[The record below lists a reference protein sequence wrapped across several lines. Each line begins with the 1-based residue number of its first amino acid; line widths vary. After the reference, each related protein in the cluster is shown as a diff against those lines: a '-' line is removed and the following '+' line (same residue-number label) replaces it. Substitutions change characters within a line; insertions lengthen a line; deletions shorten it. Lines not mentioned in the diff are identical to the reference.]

1 MKILFVGQRNDH
13 DGYLNDYMSD
23 LLLHGL
29 REVYGNNVIDYP
41 GSIHLYKNQAKNFD
55 KSRLWGKGITTSNIL
70 DDYNSIDRTEILTKI
85 KKNFFD
91 VIIYGS
97 ARRNSY
103 LLDEA
108 VKFDNKIIFIDGE
121 DDNHIEAKYL
131 TLGLYFKRELKSHH
145 DKVYPIS
152 FAIPKNK
159 IIKDTSFNP
168 EFLLSP
174 LIPGKLKTY
183 IYEDELSY
191 YNMYQNSIFSL
202 TYRKAGWDCLRHY
215 EILMNGSIPIFLNIE
230 KCPTFTMWNFPKKII
245 FDINNKYEN
254 VFNFYNPLKIFKK
267 KFLNFQR
274 ISNLFT
280 YKLKSIDIYKYLNNN
295 KELIDYRLD
304 LLDYTKKNLTTE
316 VLAKYVVGKLKIN

>member
-29 REVYGNNVIDYP
+29 REVYGDNVIDYP
-41 GSIHLYKNQAKNFD
+41 GSVHLYKNQTKNFD

-85 KKNFFD
+85 KKKFFD

-97 ARRNSY
+97 ARRNNY

-131 TLGLYFKRELKSHH
+131 TLGLYFKRELLSHH

-254 VFNFYNPLKIFKK
+254 VLNFYNPLKIFKK
-267 KFLNFQR
+267 KFLNFHR

-280 YKLKSIDIYKYLNNN
+280 YNLKSIDIYKYLNNN
-295 KELIDYRLD
+295 KELLDYRLE